1 METNNLSR
9 HKTIKT
15 LMAQQPEKIVDTAIN
30 LWGLFAS
37 QVISIVG
44 ESGFHALFAR
54 SVFITQSSFP
64 WLAAGLLS
72 TQTERL
78 LAELKISLEKQTP
91 AQAAEANCFLLITF
105 TDILA
110 SLIGEDLTS
119 GILRSVWG
127 HYASDIAGMEFNN
140 D

>member
-9 HKTIKT
+9 HKAIKA
-15 LMAQQPEKIVDTAIN
+15 LMAREPEKIVDTAIN
-30 LWGLFAS
+30 LWGLFAR
-37 QVISIVG
+37 QVIAIVG
-44 ESGFHALFAR
+44 ENGFNALYER
-54 SVFITQSSFP
+54 SVILTQSSFP

-78 LAELKISLEKQTP
+78 LEELKMSLEGQTP
-91 AQAAEANCFLLITF
+91 AQAGEANCFLLITF

-119 GILRSVWG
+119 SILHSAWSNN
-127 HYASDIAGMEFNN
+127 ASEKAGMEFNN
-140 D
+140 E

>member
-15 LMAQQPEKIVDTAIN
+15 LLAQEPEKIVDTSIN

-37 QVISIVG
+37 QVIFIVG
-44 ESGFHALFAR
+44 ESGFNALYAR
-54 SVFITQSSFP
+54 SVFLTQSSFP
-64 WLAAGLLS
+64 WLATGLLS

-78 LAELKISLEKQTP
+78 LAELKMNLEKQTP
-91 AQAAEANCFLLITF
+91 AQAAEASCFLLITF

-119 GILRSVWG
+119 GILRSAWG
-127 HYASDIAGMEFNN
+127 DYTSYKAGMEFNN